1 MQNVEAIVIN
11 VPGSLLK
18 PGLTRKDAFLK
29 TWQNSSPE
37 VPVEFL
43 QNVCTCAEVVETPTL
58 LSLAKLHGTFIPPPL
73 RKLILGAP
81 ASAVL
86 SEAGKTQA
94 DKKIEFIIDK
104 EWVRLVSILK
114 ALDFNLRDSENQ
126 LQQLA
131 IGEDLELTKYLLDCV
146 RTKITRTA
154 CTESHLR
161 VYEKLHK
168 SDKYLGLL
176 LEDDLCILPGFW
188 KQVKEI
194 FEWLEENRPD
204 WDIVQLGYSKHAE
217 RPIKPIEGA
226 PVSLAPLGAYGN
238 TAVLINNDNIAA
250 YKVFLRIKK
259 HRKLA
264 LKEGN
269 KLLANDVVI
278 AEYPQLNRY
287 VANVRL
293 IGPPPGNHISVLAG
307 KEMNYDSYC
316 WDPEQLKILTELYSE

>member
-1 MQNVEAIVIN
+1 MQDIHPIVIN

-18 PGLTRKDAFLK
+18 PGLTRKEAFLN
-29 TWQNSSPE
+29 TWHRNSPN

-43 QNVCTCAEVVETPTL
+43 ENVCTCAEVVNNPGL
-58 LSLAKLHGTFIPPPL
+58 LNLARKQDTFIPPPL

-81 ASAVL
+81 ASASL
-86 SEAGKTQA
+86 SEAGKKQA
-94 DKKIEFIIDK
+94 DSKIESIIDS
-104 EWVRLVSILK
+104 EWERLVGVLK
-114 ALDFNLRDSENQ
+114 ALDFNVRDSDELLREIPISYN
-126 LQQLA
+126 
-131 IGEDLELTKYLLDCV
+131 LEFTKHLLDCV

-161 VYEKLHK
+161 VYQKLDQ
-168 SDKYLGLL
+168 SEKYLGLL

-188 KQVKEI
+188 QQVEEI
-194 FEWLEENRPD
+194 FQWLEENRPD
-204 WDIVQLGYSKHAE
+204 WDIVQLGYSKHEGRAIE
-217 RPIKPIEGA
+217 PIEGA

-250 YKVFLRIKK
+250 YKVFIRIKE
-259 HRKLA
+259 HRGVA

-278 AEYPQLNRY
+278 AEYAQLNRY

-293 IGPPPGNHISVLAG
+293 VGPPPGNHISVLAG
-307 KEMNYDSYC
+307 KEMNYDSCC